1 MEDKKESEKNSDIV
15 EKVAEDI
22 SKEDADSH
30 VPTKKDI
37 EETLNES
44 KTDPK
49 KEDKPKEE
57 SRNTD
62 KEKEKDS
69 APKGVPTSAHAGV
82 PTSEDAGE
90 NEGAPTGVPTSE
102 NEGEQICETF
112 EVTDKSGEHEVV
124 ACNTVPKKHAE
135 KKEIAA
141 HNVILRNILIVLAVV
156 IIGFIAW
163 MIFLDFIGT
172 VKYEGLPFE
181 VVSQGDLIFY
191 KHVVP
196 LYDGDTHY
204 ANYNFFLRKNP
215 YNTGEIPFDG
225 ELNIRNFV
233 AINSTEFTCEGRGI
247 IAIANLVKPFE
258 VAGIE
263 VVHDPNASCD
273 EESRYMLLHIFQGE
287 ENKIVQTG
295 EACYDMIVKDCD
307 ILDVTEKMM
316 IEMFVLL
323 KEANDKMEN
332 DSPSIETES
341 TL

>member
-37 EETLNES
+37 EETLNDS
-44 KTDPK
+44 KTDSE

-57 SRNTD
+57 SKNTD
-62 KEKEKDS
+62 KEKDS

-124 ACNTVPKKHAE
+124 TCNTVPKKHAE

-215 YNTGEIPFDG
+215 YNTGKIPFDG

-233 AINSTEFTCEGRGI
+233 AINSTEFTCEGQGI

-295 EACYDMIVKDCD
+295 EVCYDMIVKDCD